1 MTTEFTLEDILRFL
15 QSVPMFSDLTGE
27 ELSDIVSI
35 MKVQRYAPQTSI
47 FSERQIGDAWY
58 VLLAGWVEVE
68 CSNPFQ
74 PSPTVAV
81 LSKGSC
87 FGEMAILNDAPRSA
101 TVRAIKR
108 PKKNDG
114 SLEHLYELEEAPQHG
129 QQSMETVVLRFSRRK
144 FLSLLDNNNLA
155 PYKLIYGMA
164 QQLAERQRSLNG
176 QVRLLERE
184 KRELQEDVE
193 ELQNRED
200 AQLDS
205 SDMFL
210 IK

>member
-1 MTTEFTLEDILRFL
+1 M
-15 QSVPMFSDLTGE
+15 VPVLNDMAPVLKE
-27 ELSDIVSI
+27 IVSI
-35 MKVQRYAPQTSI
+35 MKVQRYAPYTSI
-47 FSERQIGDAWY
+47 FSEREIGDAWY

-81 LSKGSC
+81 LSSGSC

-101 TVRAIKR
+101 TVRAIQKP
-108 PKKNDG
+108 PKTEGTLEKN
-114 SLEHLYELEEAPQHG
+114 YNFEEESIFPQEE
-129 QQSMETVVLRFSRRK
+129 QETVVLRFSRRK
-144 FLSLLDNNNLA
+144 FLSLLDQNNLA

-184 KRELQEDVE
+184 KTEFQEDIE
-193 ELQNRED
+193 ELQTRLD
-200 AQLDS
+200 AHIDS

-210 IK
+210 TK

>member
-1 MTTEFTLEDILRFL
+1 MTAEFTLEDILRFL

-27 ELSDIVSI
+27 ELSEIVSI
-35 MKVQRYAPQTSI
+35 MKVQRYAPHTPI
-47 FSERQIGDAWY
+47 FSEREIGDAWY

-81 LSKGSC
+81 LSSGSC
-87 FGEMAILNDAPRSA
+87 FGEMAILNEAPRSA
-101 TVRAIKR
+101 TVRAIQKP
-108 PKKNDG
+108 PKTEDTLEKN
-114 SLEHLYELEEAPQHG
+114 YNFEEESIFRQEE
-129 QQSMETVVLRFSRRK
+129 QETVVLRFSRRK
-144 FLSLLDNNNLA
+144 FLSLLDQNNLA

-184 KRELQEDVE
+184 KTEFQEDIE
-193 ELQNRED
+193 ELQTRLD
-200 AQLDS
+200 AHIDS

-210 IK
+210 TK

>member
-1 MTTEFTLEDILRFL
+1 MTAEFTLEDILRFL

-27 ELSDIVSI
+27 ELSEIVSI
-35 MKVQRYAPQTSI
+35 MKVQRYAPYTPI
-47 FSERQIGDAWY
+47 FSEREIGDAWY

-81 LSKGSC
+81 LPSGSC

-101 TVRAIKR
+101 TVRATRR
-108 PKKNDG
+108 PSKVAVALGKKYD
-114 SLEHLYELEEAPQHG
+114 LEETDQPAE
-129 QQSMETVVLRFSRRK
+129 SESEAVVLRFSRRK
-144 FLSLLDNNNLA
+144 FLSLLDQNNLA

-184 KRELQEDVE
+184 KKELQEDVE
-193 ELQNRED
+193 ELQNSMD
-200 AQLDS
+200 AHVES
-205 SDMFL
+205 SDLFH
-210 IK
+210 IN